1 MWCIFTVY
9 MRLLICML
17 KICVA
22 VISMFHIFILELLC
36 FLFLHIKI
44 LETINLIF
52 LQTCGPIVRTITVN
66 LQEHYCFKSAVELL
80 MTNHTAFMSTA
91 VWLVEWSL
99 KRGSTI
105 LLFYHWCDTSS
116 LKTLSGQQTEQKC
129 DQKEMQSKKEA
140 YMYEQFIQVHVYK
153 LILTC
158 VLMYRHDFHH
168 FTNYDPDHTSLLLLN
183 L

>member
-1 MWCIFTVY
+1 
-9 MRLLICML
+9 ML

-91 VWLVEWSL
+91 V
-99 KRGSTI
+99 
-105 LLFYHWCDTSS
+105 
-116 LKTLSGQQTEQKC
+116 
-129 DQKEMQSKKEA
+129 
-140 YMYEQFIQVHVYK
+140 
-153 LILTC
+153 
-158 VLMYRHDFHH
+158 
-168 FTNYDPDHTSLLLLN
+168 
-183 L
+183 